1 MRERR
6 DRLAP
11 RTVNGDRVPLA
22 KLLDAP
28 DMILV
33 VMRGEDR
40 DQPQPLGRDI
50 VQHGLRLAR
59 VDHGGDFGVAQR
71 PDIVV
76 LEGAQGNDLK
86 FVFGHGG

>member
-1 MRERR
+1 M
-6 DRLAP
+6 
-11 RTVNGDRVPLA
+11 V
-22 KLLDAP
+22 
-28 DMILV
+28 LV

-40 DQPQPLGRDI
+40 DQPQPLGCDI
-50 VQHGLRLAR
+50 VQHRLRLAR

-76 LEGAQGNDLK
+76 LEGAQGDDLK